1 VIGQHRLERR
11 ERRLVRVFLFLIAL
25 PFLTIFPYFAATN
38 NPNENTRTFMTMAI
52 VDFGTFQL
60 DEVVARQGWTNDMAR
75 VKGKDGVYHNYSVKG
90 PANGYMGIVPY
101 WAFTNVAPIVGIEKP
116 NATTSST
123 EARLHWLRMSTWV
136 IRLFSV
142 SLPCFL
148 FLAWLERYLRAFSRD
163 SVLRLSAVAAAGIG
177 TNYLGYSLMNVS
189 HALFGVASFLAFGL
203 TERELRLFRD
213 ARHRRFHVAVLVG
226 LCAGWTTMLE
236 YHGLPLSVVLT
247 IFAIAV
253 FWRPTRLLGVALGGA
268 ITIALTAWFQY
279 KQYGDPLT
287 PGHHFVENP
296 IWAEEHKR
304 GLFGMIMPSKESVL
318 GLSFPTG
325 SGFFGMSPYMWLG
338 LLALPFALLPT
349 FSSLRSKAVRK
360 KSMLVLF
367 VAMFAL
373 WFAAC
378 GAIEWRAGWTLG
390 PRRLGAAP
398 PFFAFASLCAL
409 EWLSRK
415 AKGTRTILQGVASG
429 LAMVGVVCVGLVG
442 IVYNTLP
449 ESALRPFAYFA
460 LPAIQGGF
468 VPHHIAEWFGWKT
481 TTFWYIVAGG
491 MLLAPILV
499 LLHRSRRPRAPVRA
513 MIARVGLAA
522 AAFAAGMVP
531 AMSTPPPEDIGDH
544 QPNVAG
550 WARGWEPAGRDRLTL
565 MREDAERYGPRRSCP
580 WYRLADLERMLHL
593 PGQAAEHEKRAS
605 GPRQN
610 CPKLLF

>member
-1 VIGQHRLERR
+1 MIARKRLERR

-25 PFLTIFPYFAATN
+25 PFLAIFPYFAATN
-38 NPNENTRTFMTMAI
+38 NPNENTRTFMTMAL

-60 DEVVARQGWTNDMAR
+60 DEIVARQGWTNDMAR
-75 VKGKDGVYHNYSVKG
+75 VKGKDGVHHNYSVKG
-90 PANGYMGIVPY
+90 PANGYMGVVPY
-101 WAFTNVAPIVGIEKP
+101 WAFTKVAPLVGIEKP
-116 NATTSST
+116 STTSSVET
-123 EARLHWLRMSTWV
+123 RLHWLRMSTWV

-148 FLAWLERYLRAFSRD
+148 FLAWLERYLRDFSRD
-163 SVLRLSAVAAAGIG
+163 PVLRLSAVAAAGIG
-177 TNYLGYSLMNVS
+177 TNYLGYALMNVS
-189 HALFGVASFLAFGL
+189 HALFGVSSFLAFAL
-203 TERELRLFRD
+203 TERELRVHAD
-213 ARHRRFHVAVLVG
+213 ARARRFAIAFAVG

-247 IFAIAV
+247 LFACAV
-253 FWRPTRLLGVALGGA
+253 FWRPTRLFGVALGGA
-268 ITIALTAWFQY
+268 VTIALTAWFQY
-279 KQYGDPLT
+279 KQYGNPLT
-287 PGHHFVENP
+287 PGHLFVENP

-304 GLFGMIMPSKESVL
+304 GIFGMIMPSKESVF
-318 GLSFPTG
+318 GLSLPTG
-325 SGFFGMSPYMWLG
+325 SGFFGMSPYMWLAF
-338 LLALPFALLPT
+338 LALPFAVVPT
-349 FSSLRSKAVRK
+349 FSSLRAKIARRK
-360 KSMLVLF
+360 SVFVLF

-409 EWLSRK
+409 EWLAQKSK
-415 AKGTRTILQGVASG
+415 STRAMLQGIAVG
-429 LAMVGVVCVGLVG
+429 LTLVGVVSVGLVG

-491 MLLAPILV
+491 MLLAPLLV
-499 LLHRSRRPRAPVRA
+499 LFHRSCGEGRRA
-513 MIARVGLAA
+513 MIGRLSFATV
-522 AAFAAGMVP
+522 AFAAGMYP
-531 AMSTPPPEDIGDH
+531 AMTPPPLDEIGDH
-544 QPNVAG
+544 KPNISA
-550 WARGWEPAGRDRLTL
+550 WARGWEPAGRDRVTL
-565 MREDAERYGPRRSCP
+565 MREEAERYGPRRSCP

-593 PGQAAEHEKRAS
+593 EAEAAEHERRAS
-605 GPRQN
+605 GPREN